1 MAIQRSIDLILIDC
15 CTMLIS
21 CYRYSYHENRFT
33 SNKYV
38 GYNMTVVWGIREN
51 LFMGVQGMEYERR
64 DNQKP

>member
-38 GYNMTVVWGIREN
+38 GYNMTVVWGTREN
-51 LFMGVQGMEYERR
+51 LFMGGTGNGV
-64 DNQKP
+64 